1 MFSLVMATRKPLPSD
16 EVLNILF
23 DKLLVIFKPFCCTV
37 SHISLYISLQFQL
50 QLPPDKV
57 AEMNMMS
64 PQQKWSLILAQVC
77 NNSEIHDN
85 IVVSYFVTFMG
96 FDGWMDGWMDALM
109 NQWID
114 R

>member
-1 MFSLVMATRKPLPSD
+1 
-16 EVLNILF
+16 
-23 DKLLVIFKPFCCTV
+23 
-37 SHISLYISLQFQL
+37 
-50 QLPPDKV
+50 
-57 AEMNMMS
+57 MNMMS

-77 NNSEIHDN
+77 SDLEIHDN